1 MSFGNVVDILVG
13 VLVPLCIALLTVYVD
28 RTLRE
33 RKDRKMMISGLLS
46 EAQRNILTI
55 VALRGLIGKIKESL
69 EKGWWVT
76 TPILRLN
83 EESFK
88 FAESQGLILRL
99 ETSLHDAL
107 INAYL
112 TIASINQIVAHIEL
126 MSSFYTR
133 GELMAKDLRAHLN
146 LIEKRLNGLEP
157 TLKLCKESLESE
169 L

>member
-1 MSFGNVVDILVG
+1 MG

-88 FAESQGLILRL
+88 FAESQGLI
-99 ETSLHDAL
+99 
-107 INAYL
+107 
-112 TIASINQIVAHIEL
+112 
-126 MSSFYTR
+126 
-133 GELMAKDLRAHLN
+133 
-146 LIEKRLNGLEP
+146 
-157 TLKLCKESLESE
+157 
-169 L
+169 

>member
-1 MSFGNVVDILVG
+1 
-13 VLVPLCIALLTVYVD
+13 
-28 RTLRE
+28 
-33 RKDRKMMISGLLS
+33 MISGLLS

-76 TPILRLN
+76 TPILRLD

-99 ETSLHDAL
+99 EKSLHDAL

-112 TIASINQIVAHIEL
+112 IITSINQIVAHIEL
-126 MSSFYTR
+126 MSSSYTR
-133 GELMAKDLRAHLN
+133 GELMAKDLRAHLD

-157 TLKLCKESLESE
+157 TLKVCKERLESE